1 MRAIEY
7 QGLEDMKDIV
17 TGKTQ
22 RHLILDEESNLMIHK
37 DAFASL
43 GLLREQATLAGFSL
57 KIASAFR
64 GFDQQLLIWNKKAQG
79 LRPLLD
85 SDGKVLD
92 FASLTPKEIVY
103 AILRWSALPGAS
115 RHHWGS
121 DIDVYDSSRMP
132 EGYKVQLVP
141 QESALG
147 GVFEEFHSWLDENL
161 DQFNFFRPYAQDT
174 GGIAPEK
181 WHLSYAPLALEF
193 QKILTYELLEET
205 IKNSDIVLKP
215 IILEE
220 LPEIYQRFINI

>member
-1 MRAIEY
+1 
-7 QGLEDMKDIV
+7 MKNIV

-22 RHLILDEESNLMIHK
+22 EHLLLDETSNFLIHK
-37 DAFASL
+37 DAFVSL
-43 GLLREQATLAGFSL
+43 NLMREEAAVAGFSL

-64 GFDQQLLIWNKKAQG
+64 GFNQQLNIWNKKAQG

-85 SDGKVLD
+85 SDGVALD
-92 FASLTPKEIVY
+92 YASLTPKEIVY
-103 AILRWSALPGAS
+103 SILRWSALPGAS

-141 QESALG
+141 QESGVG
-147 GVFEEFHSWLDENL
+147 GMFEDFHLWLDDNL
-161 DQFNFFRPYAQDT
+161 ERFSFFRPYAHDM
-174 GGIAPEK
+174 GGIAPER
-181 WHLSYAPLALEF
+181 WHISYAPVASDF

-205 IKNSDIVLKP
+205 ILNTEIELKP
-215 IILEE
+215 VILSE